1 MEEVIFGK
9 KNSRR
14 YLLEKNRQLLV
25 VRSQAGRKLDETL
38 RCEKARQALAN
49 SELVLHIEDA
59 DVQLFKLPDNSDI
72 PQCKA
77 LLRELPDVRF
87 AGSALVDPHTQE
99 PVFYTENIFL
109 KFVDRLAPTECL
121 VILDELGL
129 TIKQQVPTPSMPSS
143 YITRIV
149 AALKSAHSH
158 FNCSNERMSTTATR
172 KYCARGNAERSMTT
186 NGT

>member
-1 MEEVIFGK
+1 MSKG
-9 KNSRR
+9 NGTS
-14 YLLEKNRQLLV
+14 EKSSLAKSTAAVFYWKRIGNCSLYA
-25 VRSQAGRKLDETL
+25 VRPGLDETL

-129 TIKQQVPTPSMPSS
+129 TIKQQVPTPQCLLRPS
-143 YITRIV
+143 R
-149 AALKSAHSH
+149 ALSRH
-158 FNCSNERMSTTATR
+158 
-172 KYCARGNAERSMTT
+172 
-186 NGT
+186 